1 MRRVCFLHIVRWGQS
16 VVRAQGRSRVLMSVK
31 GQSEGVLA
39 VKGRYDILG
48 IKGRSDILDVK
59 GWSDKVAL

>member
-1 MRRVCFLHIVRWGQS
+1 
-16 VVRAQGRSRVLMSVK
+16 MSVK

-39 VKGRYDILG
+39 VKGRSDILS